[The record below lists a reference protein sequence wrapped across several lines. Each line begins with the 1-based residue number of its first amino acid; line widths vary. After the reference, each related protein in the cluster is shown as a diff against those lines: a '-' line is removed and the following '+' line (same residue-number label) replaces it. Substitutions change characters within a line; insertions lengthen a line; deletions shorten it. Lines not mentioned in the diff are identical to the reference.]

1 MRDKRGDSGLAENS
15 REIAMD
21 ELREFLEADLFG
33 APADPKFKE
42 ELRQT
47 LWDYLQSRADR
58 VDIGGNGS

>member
-1 MRDKRGDSGLAENS
+1 MRDKRGDSESAENI

-33 APADPKFKE
+33 ATADPKFKE

-47 LWDYLQSRADR
+47 LWDFLQRRTDR
-58 VDIGGNGS
+58 VEIGGNGS